1 MLIHPTAIVDKNAV
15 IDPSTEIGPFAIIEG
30 DVQIGKNNKIM
41 ARAFVGSG
49 TAIGDDN
56 EIHIGAV
63 IGHSPQ
69 DKRYKG
75 EKTRLVVGSRNIFR
89 EYVTIHRS
97 THEDSPTV
105 IGNDCMIMGGCHI
118 AHDCKVNN
126 FVIMANMAAMAGHVH
141 VADRAF
147 IGGGA
152 MIHQFVHIGRV
163 AILAGNSRFSM
174 DIPPF
179 VIAAEKNQVWGIN
192 IIGLRR
198 AGFPQETINEI
209 KTLYRLFFRDHS
221 PRPVL
226 LERIAQHNFQ
236 SGEVKEFLD
245 FVQSSKRGIC
255 PAANTSAEKNIE
267 LAEKGIEMA

>member
-1 MLIHPTAIVDKNAV
+1 MIIHPTAIVDKNAI
-15 IDPSTEIGPFAIIEG
+15 IDPSTEIGPFVIIED
-30 DVQIGKNNKIM
+30 DVKIGKNNKIM
-41 ARAFVGSG
+41 AHAFIGKG
-49 TAIGDDN
+49 TTIGDNN

-63 IGHSPQ
+63 VGNSPQ

-75 EKTRLVVGSRNIFR
+75 EKTRLVVGNGNIIR

-105 IGNDCMIMGGCHI
+105 IGNECMIMGGCHI
-118 AHDCKVNN
+118 AHDSKVGNW
-126 FVIMANMAAMAGHVH
+126 VIMANMAAMAGHVH

-152 MIHQFVHIGRV
+152 MIHQFVQIGRV

-198 AGFPQETINEI
+198 ANFPQETIHEI
-209 KTLYRLFFRDHS
+209 KKLYGLFFKDPS
-221 PRPVL
+221 PRPLV
-226 LERIAQHNFQ
+226 LERIAQHPFQ
-236 SGEVKEFLD
+236 SPEVQEFLD
-245 FVQSSKRGIC
+245 FVKASKRGIC
-255 PAANTSAEKNIE
+255 PSANTSSEKNID
-267 LAEKGIEMA
+267 LMEKNSEVL